1 MRSNVKVLPA
11 WQYIIIFSPPIAY
24 IFLANILKVV
34 KSQSVT
40 GDIIVIS
47 TILLLS
53 FITYY
58 SIYQN
63 KRFNIHLKGILETI
77 NRDPGSS
84 PLAKEILAKY
94 RAEKKN
100 DDLQINIPSF
110 LESYFADFQLE
121 NTNIVKNLKLIQT
134 YASITILIGVLGTF
148 VGLVYSLAGIEA
160 GLKDNS
166 IMNIL
171 SGVNTAFYT
180 SIAGILYSIGIN
192 LHSRIVNSEQLLI
205 QLMLKIENFIHQS
218 DHESS
223 DMKVIHAM
231 VDVKEAIERMGQS
244 FIDVADFSKNFER
257 ATKNMYQ
264 FNADFSKNT
273 GELSRLFGDMREV
286 SALFNERSKQIH
298 DDFGKLF
305 DYFHQQEAVQSTLV
319 NSVQYSAEKVASIWA
334 TQAQQQKEM
343 SFVLNN
349 IVQDYHATKEQFSN
363 VFNSAVDR
371 VHDAYEEMA
380 KFFDGS
386 LGQQKLLVE
395 SQQRIEEKNSS
406 YIKEVESATS
416 VMKHI
421 LENSS
426 FENLASVSE
435 SFSENT
441 EKLQKFFQKLGFEIA
456 QLKVQ
461 NDSQTSMFQ
470 NLATLMD
477 EQLSSHRTTQEDFNA
492 YLRDSFSQNEQIQQS
507 FKEAISNFEN
517 YKQNNER
524 LTELAAQMEDTFKNN
539 YVQQQQQSESLKA
552 ALNEYVIKSSES
564 MNKLFSLLE
573 DSLDNS
579 FKDTLKHFQR
589 YIGTTNDIIERKFDA
604 MDASRSTM
612 EEVGY
617 FTLNQLQD
625 SIMSLDSNVQ
635 KLATGIQDKTPEPVG
650 Q

>member
-1 MRSNVKVLPA
+1 MRSKARVLPA
-11 WQYIIIFSPPIAY
+11 WQYIIFLPPLAY
-24 IFLANILKVV
+24 LLLINFDLV
-34 KSQSVT
+34 KSQSLT
-40 GDIIVIS
+40 GDIIVVA
-47 TILLLS
+47 TIGLLS
-53 FITYY
+53 VITFY

-63 KRFNIHLKGILETI
+63 KRFYIHLEGILETL
-77 NRDPGSS
+77 NKNPESS
-84 PLAKEILAKY
+84 SLSKDILAKY
-94 RAEKKN
+94 RVEKKN

-110 LESYFADFQLE
+110 LESYFAGFKLE

-148 VGLVYSLAGIEA
+148 VGLVFSLAGIDA

-166 IMNIL
+166 IMTIL

-180 SIAGILYSIGIN
+180 SIAGIIYSIIIN

-231 VDVKEAIERMGQS
+231 VDVKDAIERMGQS

-257 ATKNMYQ
+257 ATQNMYQ

-273 GELSRLFGDMREV
+273 VELSRLFGDMREV
-286 SALFNERSKQIH
+286 SSLFNERSKQIH

-305 DYFHQQEAVQSTLV
+305 DYFSQQEEVQSTLV
-319 NSVQYSAEKVASIWA
+319 NHVHHSSEKVAAIWEN
-334 TQAQQQKEM
+334 QSQQQKEI
-343 SFVLNN
+343 SFILNN
-349 IVQDYHATKEQFSN
+349 IVQDYHVTKEQFAN
-363 VFNSAVDR
+363 VFQSAVDH
-371 VHDAYEEMA
+371 VHDAYEEMSN
-380 KFFDGS
+380 FFDGS
-386 LGQQKLLVE
+386 LGQQQQLVE
-395 SQQRIEEKNSS
+395 SQQRIEEKNSA
-406 YIKEVESATS
+406 YIKEVKSATV

-461 NDSQTSMFQ
+461 NDSQTSVFQ

-477 EQLSSHRTTQEDFNA
+477 EQLLSHRATQEEFNA
-492 YLRDSFSQNEQIQQS
+492 YLKGSFAQNEHIQQS
-507 FKEAISNFEN
+507 FREAISNFEN

-539 YVQQQQQSESLKA
+539 YVQQQKQSESLKL
-552 ALNEYVIKSSES
+552 ALNDYVIKSSES

-589 YIGTTNDIIERKFDA
+589 YIGTTNDIIERKFNA
-604 MDASRSTM
+604 IDASRSTM

-625 SIMSLDSNVQ
+625 SIVSLDANVQ
-635 KLATGIQDKTPEPVG
+635 KLSTGLQDKKPEPIG

>member
-1 MRSNVKVLPA
+1 MRSKAAVGPLGRTL
-11 WQYIIIFSPPIAY
+11 IFSPVFIY
-24 IFLANILKVV
+24 LLASFSKLI
-34 KSQSVT
+34 KSQS
-40 GDIIVIS
+40 IIGG
-47 TILLLS
+47 TIVVATLGLLAV
-53 FITYY
+53 ITYY
-58 SIYQN
+58 SINQN
-63 KRFNIHLKGILETI
+63 KKVFNYLEGLLSTI
-77 NRDPGSS
+77 KRDPESS
-84 PLAKEILAKY
+84 PLAKEVLAKY

-110 LESYFADFQLE
+110 LESYFADFELE
-121 NTNIVKNLKLIQT
+121 KKNIVKSLKLIQT

-148 VGLVYSLAGIEA
+148 IGLVVSLAGIDA

-166 IMNIL
+166 IMTIL

-180 SIAGILYSIGIN
+180 SIAGIIYSISIN

-231 VDVKEAIERMGQS
+231 VDVKHAIERMGQS
-244 FIDVADFSKNFER
+244 FIDVADFSKNFEQ
-257 ATKNMYQ
+257 ATQNMYQ

-273 GELSRLFGDMREV
+273 VELSRLFGDMREV
-286 SALFNERSKQIH
+286 SSLFNERSKQIH

-305 DYFHQQEAVQSTLV
+305 DYFNQQEAIQSSLV
-319 NSVQYSAEKVASIWA
+319 NHVHHSAEKVAAIWEN
-334 TQAQQQKEM
+334 QSHQQKEM
-343 SFVLNN
+343 GQVLHN
-349 IVQDYHATKEQFSN
+349 IVQDYHVTKDQFAD
-363 VFNSAVDR
+363 VFNSAVER

-386 LGQQKLLVE
+386 LGHQQLLVE
-395 SQQRIEEKNSS
+395 SQQRIEEKNAA

-461 NDSQTSMFQ
+461 NDSQTSIFQ

-477 EQLSSHRTTQEDFNA
+477 DQLSSHRNTQEEFHA
-492 YLRDSFSQNEQIQQS
+492 YLRDSFAQNVLIQQS

-524 LTELAAQMEDTFKNN
+524 LTDLAAQMEYTFKNN

-552 ALNEYVIKSSES
+552 ALNDYVIKSSES
-564 MNKLFSLLE
+564 MNKLFTLLE
-573 DSLDNS
+573 DSLDTS
-579 FKDTLKHFQR
+579 FKDTLRHFQR
-589 YIGTTNDIIERKFDA
+589 YIGTTNDIIEKKFNA

-625 SIMSLDSNVQ
+625 SIVSLDANVQ
-635 KLATGIQDKTPEPVG
+635 KLASGLKDKSPELIG

>member
-1 MRSNVKVLPA
+1 LE
-11 WQYIIIFSPPIAY
+11 
-24 IFLANILKVV
+24 
-34 KSQSVT
+34 
-40 GDIIVIS
+40 
-47 TILLLS
+47 
-53 FITYY
+53 
-58 SIYQN
+58 
-63 KRFNIHLKGILETI
+63 GILAAI
-77 NRDPGSS
+77 KRDPESS
-84 PLAKEILAKY
+84 SLAKEVLAKY

-100 DDLQINIPSF
+100 GDLQINIPSF
-110 LESYFADFQLE
+110 LESYFADFELE
-121 NTNIVKNLKLIQT
+121 NKNIVKSLKLIQT

-148 VGLVYSLAGIEA
+148 IGLVVSLAGIDA

-180 SIAGILYSIGIN
+180 SIAGIIYSISIN

-231 VDVKEAIERMGQS
+231 VDVKHAIERMGQS
-244 FIDVADFSKNFER
+244 FIDVADFSKNFEQ
-257 ATKNMYQ
+257 ATQNMYQ
-264 FNADFSKNT
+264 FNADFGKNT
-273 GELSRLFGDMREV
+273 VELSRLFGDMREV
-286 SALFNERSKQIH
+286 SSLFNERSKQIH
-298 DDFGKLF
+298 DDFGRLF
-305 DYFHQQEAVQSTLV
+305 DYFNQQEAIQSSLV
-319 NSVQYSAEKVASIWA
+319 NHVHHSAEKVAAIWE
-334 TQAQQQKEM
+334 TQSYQQKEM
-343 SFVLNN
+343 GLVLKN
-349 IVQDYHATKEQFSN
+349 IVQDYHVTKDQFAE
-363 VFNSAVDR
+363 VFNSAVGR

-386 LGQQKLLVE
+386 LGQQQLLVE
-395 SQQRIEEKNSS
+395 SQQRVEEKNAA

-470 NLATLMD
+470 NLAVLMN
-477 EQLSSHRTTQEDFNA
+477 EQVSSHRNTQEEFNA
-492 YLRDSFSQNEQIQQS
+492 HLRDSFEQNVLIQQS

-524 LTELAAQMEDTFKNN
+524 LTELAAQMEYTFKNN

-564 MNKLFSLLE
+564 MNKLFLLLE

-589 YIGTTNDIIERKFDA
+589 YIGTTNTIIEKKFNA

-625 SIMSLDSNVQ
+625 SIVSLDANVQ
-635 KLATGIQDKTPEPVG
+635 KLASGIKDKNPELIG

>member
-1 MRSNVKVLPA
+1 M
-11 WQYIIIFSPPIAY
+11 
-24 IFLANILKVV
+24 
-34 KSQSVT
+34 
-40 GDIIVIS
+40 
-47 TILLLS
+47 
-53 FITYY
+53 
-58 SIYQN
+58 
-63 KRFNIHLKGILETI
+63 
-77 NRDPGSS
+77 
-84 PLAKEILAKY
+84 
-94 RAEKKN
+94 
-100 DDLQINIPSF
+100 
-110 LESYFADFQLE
+110 
-121 NTNIVKNLKLIQT
+121 
-134 YASITILIGVLGTF
+134 IGVLGTF
-148 VGLVYSLAGIEA
+148 VGLVFSLAGIDA

-166 IMNIL
+166 IMTIL

-180 SIAGILYSIGIN
+180 SIAGIIYSIIIN

-205 QLMLKIENFIHQS
+205 QLMLKMENFIHQS

-231 VDVKEAIERMGQS
+231 VDVKDAIERMGQS
-244 FIDVADFSKNFER
+244 FIDVADFSKNFEQ
-257 ATKNMYQ
+257 ATQNMYQ

-286 SALFNERSKQIH
+286 SSLFNERSKQIH

-305 DYFHQQEAVQSTLV
+305 DYFNQQEGVQSTLV
-319 NSVQYSAEKVASIWA
+319 NHVQHSAEKVAAIWEN
-334 TQAQQQKEM
+334 QSQQQKEM

-349 IVQDYHATKEQFSN
+349 IVQDYHVTKEQFAN

-380 KFFDGS
+380 NFFDGS
-386 LGQQKLLVE
+386 LGQQQLLVE
-395 SQQRIEEKNSS
+395 SQQRIEEKNSA

-441 EKLQKFFQKLGFEIA
+441 EKLQKFFQKLGFEIS

-461 NDSQTSMFQ
+461 NDSQTSVFQ

-477 EQLSSHRTTQEDFNA
+477 KQLSSHRSTQEEFNT
-492 YLRDSFSQNEQIQQS
+492 YLRDSFAHNEQIQQS

-524 LTELAAQMEDTFKNN
+524 LTELAGQMEYTFKNN

-552 ALNEYVIKSSES
+552 ALNDYVIKSSES

-589 YIGTTNDIIERKFDA
+589 YIGTTNDIIERKFNA

-625 SIMSLDSNVQ
+625 SIVSLDANVQ
-635 KLATGIQDKTPEPVG
+635 RLSFRIYKTKTQNQLGNKKVKMDE
-650 Q
+650 

>member
-1 MRSNVKVLPA
+1 MRSKVKVLPA
-11 WQYIIIFSPPIAY
+11 WQYIIFLPPIAY
-24 IFLANILKVV
+24 ILLINLDLV
-34 KSQSVT
+34 KSQSLT
-40 GDIIVIS
+40 GDIIVIT
-47 TILLLS
+47 TIALLS
-53 FITYY
+53 GIAFY

-63 KRFNIHLKGILETI
+63 KRFYIYLEGILSTI
-77 NRDPGSS
+77 SRDPGSS
-84 PLAKEILAKY
+84 PLAKEILDKY

-100 DDLQINIPSF
+100 NDLQINIPSF
-110 LESYFADFQLE
+110 LESYFADFQVE

-148 VGLVYSLAGIEA
+148 VGLVYSLAGIDA

-166 IMNIL
+166 IMTIL

-180 SIAGILYSIGIN
+180 SIAGIIYSIIIN

-205 QLMLKIENFIHQS
+205 QLMLKIENFIYQS

-231 VDVKEAIERMGQS
+231 VDVKNAIERMGQS

-257 ATKNMYQ
+257 ATQNMYQ

-273 GELSRLFGDMREV
+273 AELSHLFGDMREV
-286 SALFNERSKQIH
+286 SSLFNERSKQIH

-305 DYFHQQEAVQSTLV
+305 DYFNQQEEVQSALV
-319 NSVQYSAEKVASIWA
+319 NHVQHSAEKVAAIWEN
-334 TQAQQQKEM
+334 QAQQQKEM
-343 SFVLNN
+343 SLVLNN
-349 IVQDYHATKEQFSN
+349 IVQDYHVTKDQFAN
-363 VFNSAVDR
+363 IFNSAVDR
-371 VHDAYEEMA
+371 VHDAYEEMG
-380 KFFDGS
+380 KFFEGS
-386 LGQQKLLVE
+386 LGQQQLLVE
-395 SQQRIEEKNSS
+395 SQQRIEEKNTA

-461 NDSQTSMFQ
+461 NDSQTSVFQ

-477 EQLSSHRTTQEDFNA
+477 EQLSSHRATQDEFNA
-492 YLRDSFSQNEQIQQS
+492 YLKGSFAQNEHIQQS

-524 LTELAAQMEDTFKNN
+524 LTELAAQMEHTFKNN

-552 ALNEYVIKSSES
+552 ALNEYVVKSSDS

-573 DSLDNS
+573 DSLDTS

-589 YIGTTNDIIERKFDA
+589 YIGTTNDIIERKFNA

-625 SIMSLDSNVQ
+625 SIVSLDSNVQ
-635 KLATGIQDKTPEPVG
+635 KLASEMNDKKPEPIG